1 MATKTVIETICS
13 GCGKVHRDDD
23 LKKVSS
29 LALKKFGT
37 PPEGWYLVA
46 DANNQ
51 MHHVCDRMGHICVT
65 CYVGRIRW
73 SSTSPRR
80 RTRPTTVQKPSGHE
94 QEERTGESSPD
105 PGSAAPEVCSG
116 RWTKTL
122 TSVI

>member
-51 MHHVCDRMGHICVT
+51 MHHVCDECGAHLRDLLRG
-65 CYVGRIRW
+65 
-73 SSTSPRR
+73 
-80 RTRPTTVQKPSGHE
+80 
-94 QEERTGESSPD
+94 PD
-105 PGSAAPEVCSG
+105 QVEFDLTPAEDTADDSAEAIG
-116 RWTKTL
+116 A
-122 TSVI
+122 